1 MPVEIQGLD
10 GTPEA
15 GDDFMVVADDKKA
28 REVANFRQGKYREV
42 RLARQ
47 QKAKLENMFSQM
59 GQDEVAKVNIVL
71 KADVQ
76 GSLEAIKGALEE
88 LSTDEEIGR
97 ASCREREESEGAG
110 RRGE

>member
-1 MPVEIQGLD
+1 
-10 GTPEA
+10 
-15 GDDFMVVADDKKA
+15 
-28 REVANFRQGKYREV
+28 ANFRQGKYREV

-47 QKAKLENMFSQM
+47 QKAKLENMFCQM

-88 LSTDEEIGR
+88 LSTDEVQVAVVSSGVGGITGTD
-97 ASCREREESEGAG
+97 ANLAL
-110 RRGE
+110 